1 MRNAMWEIQ
10 EPQVLGGEIGAKPQR
25 NFEDKKMENLPIVH
39 VVNGRQKK
47 LLQGHPWVYGNEIER
62 VEGEIEDG
70 GLVTVVDFR
79 GRYMGTGF
87 YNSKSLITVRLLTH
101 RQEEITDELIA
112 SRVKAACDYRRFV
125 MNRPG
130 TDSCRLIYGEADRL
144 PGVIADRFGGV
155 IVLQVLALGMERF
168 TQTIADA
175 LLACEKPNCLLL
187 QNDDAIRRKE
197 GMECFTRVLYGTLP
211 EENIIHENGVK
222 LAVDVLGG
230 QKTGYFLDQKD
241 NHLFVRQF
249 CKDARVLDCFSYIGA
264 FALNAAA
271 AGAKE
276 VTAVDISEA
285 AVQLIEKN
293 AALNGADITA
303 VCANCFDF
311 LRAQVKAGEKY
322 DVVVLDPPAFT
333 KAHANMAS
341 ACRGYKE
348 IALSAMRLLPAG
360 GVLATHSCSYHM
372 PEEVFVN
379 TVLSAA
385 QDLHRQVRVIT
396 LRRQDI
402 DHPVLAGYPES
413 HYLKSLWLQMLD

>member
-1 MRNAMWEIQ
+1 
-10 EPQVLGGEIGAKPQR
+10 
-25 NFEDKKMENLPIVH
+25 MENLPIVH

-175 LLACEKPNCLLL
+175 LLACEKPDCLLL

-197 GMECFTRVLYGTLP
+197 GMECFTRVLYGMLP

-311 LRAQVKAGEKY
+311 LRAQVKVGEKY

>member
-1 MRNAMWEIQ
+1 M
-10 EPQVLGGEIGAKPQR
+10 AK
-25 NFEDKKMENLPIVH
+25 ENLPVVH
-39 VVNGRQKK
+39 VINGRQKK

-62 VEGEIEDG
+62 VEGEIVDG
-70 GLVTVVDFR
+70 DLVTVVDFR

-87 YNSKSLITVRLLTH
+87 YNSRSLITVRLLTH

-112 SRVKAACDYRRFV
+112 ARVRAACDYRRFV
-125 MNRPG
+125 MQREG

-155 IVLQVLALGMERF
+155 IVLQVLALGMERY
-168 TQTIADA
+168 TQVIADA
-175 LLACEKPNCLLL
+175 LIACEQPTCLLL
-187 QNDDAIRRKE
+187 NNDDAIRIKE
-197 GMECFTRVLYGTLP
+197 GMTCFTKVLHGELP
-211 EENIIHENGVK
+211 GETIISENGVK
-222 LAVDVLGG
+222 LAVDVRGG

-241 NHLFVRQF
+241 NHLFLRQF
-249 CKDARVLDCFSYIGA
+249 CRDARVLDCFSYIGG
-264 FALNAAA
+264 FALNAAMG
-271 AGAKE
+271 GARE
-276 VTAVDISEA
+276 VTAVDISES
-285 AVQLIEKN
+285 AVELIRRN
-293 AALNGADITA
+293 AQLNGAQINA

-333 KAHANMAS
+333 KAHANMAN

-372 PEEVFVN
+372 PEDVFVN

>member
-1 MRNAMWEIQ
+1 M
-10 EPQVLGGEIGAKPQR
+10 VK
-25 NFEDKKMENLPIVH
+25 ENLPVVH
-39 VVNGRQKK
+39 VINGRQKK

-62 VEGEIEDG
+62 VEGEIVDG
-70 GLVTVVDFR
+70 DLVTVVDFR

-87 YNSKSLITVRLLTH
+87 YNSRSLITVRLLTH

-112 SRVKAACDYRRFV
+112 ARVRAACDYRRFV
-125 MNRPG
+125 MQREG

-155 IVLQVLALGMERF
+155 IVLQVLALGMERY
-168 TQTIADA
+168 TQVIADA
-175 LLACEKPNCLLL
+175 LIACEQPTCLLL
-187 QNDDAIRRKE
+187 NNDDAIRIKE
-197 GMECFTRVLYGTLP
+197 GMTCFTKVLHGELP
-211 EENIIHENGVK
+211 GETIISENGVK
-222 LAVDVLGG
+222 LTVDVRGG
-230 QKTGYFLDQKD
+230 QKTGYFLDQKA
-241 NHLFVRQF
+241 NHLFLRQF
-249 CKDARVLDCFSYIGA
+249 CRDARVLDCFSYIGG
-264 FALNAAA
+264 FALNAAMG
-271 AGAKE
+271 GARE
-276 VTAVDISEA
+276 VTAVDISES
-285 AVQLIEKN
+285 AVELIRRN
-293 AALNGADITA
+293 AALNGAQINA

-333 KAHANMAS
+333 KAHANMAN

-372 PEEVFVN
+372 PEDVFVN

>member
-1 MRNAMWEIQ
+1 
-10 EPQVLGGEIGAKPQR
+10 
-25 NFEDKKMENLPIVH
+25 MENLPIVH

-168 TQTIADA
+168 TQTIADT
-175 LLACEKPNCLLL
+175 LLACEKPDCLLL

>member
-1 MRNAMWEIQ
+1 M
-10 EPQVLGGEIGAKPQR
+10 AK
-25 NFEDKKMENLPIVH
+25 DNLPVVH
-39 VVNGRQKK
+39 VINGRQKK

-62 VEGEIEDG
+62 VEGEIADG
-70 GLVTVVDFR
+70 ELVTVVDFR

-87 YNSKSLITVRLLTH
+87 YNSRSLITVRLLTH
-101 RQEEITDELIA
+101 RQEEITDALIA
-112 SRVKAACDYRRFV
+112 ARVRAACDYRRFV
-125 MNRPG
+125 MQREG

-155 IVLQVLALGMERF
+155 IVLQVLALGMERY
-168 TQTIADA
+168 TQVIADA
-175 LLACEKPNCLLL
+175 LIACEQPTCLLL
-187 QNDDAIRRKE
+187 NNDDAIRIKE
-197 GMECFTRVLYGTLP
+197 GMTCFTKVLHGELP
-211 EENIIHENGVK
+211 GETIISENGVK
-222 LAVDVLGG
+222 LAVDVRGG

-241 NHLFVRQF
+241 NHLFLRQF
-249 CKDARVLDCFSYIGA
+249 CRDARVLDCFSYIGG
-264 FALNAAA
+264 FALNAAMG
-271 AGAKE
+271 GARE
-276 VTAVDISEA
+276 VTAVDISES
-285 AVQLIEKN
+285 AVELIRRN
-293 AALNGADITA
+293 AALNGAQINA

-333 KAHANMAS
+333 KAHANMAN

-372 PEEVFVN
+372 PEDVFVN

>member
-1 MRNAMWEIQ
+1 
-10 EPQVLGGEIGAKPQR
+10 
-25 NFEDKKMENLPIVH
+25 MENLPIVH

-70 GLVTVVDFR
+70 GLVTVIDFR

-175 LLACEKPNCLLL
+175 LLACEKPDCLLL

>member
-1 MRNAMWEIQ
+1 MM
-10 EPQVLGGEIGAKPQR
+10 PH
-25 NFEDKKMENLPIVH
+25 ENLPVVH
-39 VVNGRQKK
+39 VINGRQKK

-62 VEGEIEDG
+62 VEGDVTDG
-70 GLVTVVDFR
+70 ELVQVVDFR
-79 GRYMGTGF
+79 GRYMGVGF
-87 YNSKSLITVRLLTH
+87 YNSRSLITVRLLTH
-101 RQEEITDELIA
+101 RSEEITDALIVG
-112 SRVKAACDYRRFV
+112 RVKAACEYRRFV
-125 MNRPG
+125 MRREG

-144 PGVIADRFGGV
+144 PGVIADRFGEV
-155 IVLQVLALGMERF
+155 IVLQVLALGMEKY
-168 TQTIADA
+168 TQVIADA
-175 LLACEKPNCLLL
+175 LIEYEKPGCLLL
-187 QNDDAIRRKE
+187 SNDDAIRRKE
-197 GMECFTRVLYGTLP
+197 GMECFTKVLYGELP
-211 EENIIHENGVK
+211 EETIISENGIR
-222 LAVDVLGG
+222 LSVDVRGG

-249 CKDARVLDCFSYIGA
+249 CKNARVLDCFSYIGG

-276 VTAVDISEA
+276 VTAVDISES
-285 AVQLIEKN
+285 AVELIDRN
-293 AALNGADITA
+293 AQLNGMQVNT

-311 LRAQVKAGEKY
+311 LRQQVKEKQKY

-333 KAHANMAS
+333 KAHANMAN

-348 IALSAMRLLPAG
+348 IALSAMRLLEAG

-372 PEEVFVN
+372 PEDVFVN

>member
-1 MRNAMWEIQ
+1 
-10 EPQVLGGEIGAKPQR
+10 
-25 NFEDKKMENLPIVH
+25 MENLPIVH

-70 GLVTVVDFR
+70 GLLTVVDFR

-175 LLACEKPNCLLL
+175 LLACEKPDCLLL

>member
-1 MRNAMWEIQ
+1 MAQ
-10 EPQVLGGEIGAKPQR
+10 EK
-25 NFEDKKMENLPIVH
+25 LPVVH
-39 VVNGRQKK
+39 VINGRQKK

-62 VEGEIEDG
+62 VEGETTDG
-70 GLVTVVDFR
+70 DLVTVVDFR
-79 GRYMGTGF
+79 GRYMGAGF
-87 YNSKSLITVRLLTH
+87 YNSRSLITVRLLTH
-101 RQEEITDELIA
+101 RQEEITDALIA
-112 SRVKAACDYRRFV
+112 ARVRAACDYRRFV
-125 MNRPG
+125 MQREG

-144 PGVIADRFGGV
+144 PGVIADRFGDV
-155 IVLQVLALGMERF
+155 IVLQVLALGMERY
-168 TQTIADA
+168 TQVIADT
-175 LLACEKPNCLLL
+175 LIACEQPACLLL
-187 QNDDAIRRKE
+187 GNDDAIRLKE
-197 GMECFTRVLYGTLP
+197 GMTCFTKVLHGELP
-211 EENIIHENGVK
+211 EETIIRENGVK
-222 LAVDVLGG
+222 LAVDVRGG

-241 NHLFVRQF
+241 NHLFLRQF
-249 CKDARVLDCFSYIGA
+249 CRDARVLDCFSYIGG
-264 FALNAAA
+264 FALNAAKG
-271 AGAKE
+271 GARE
-276 VTAVDISEA
+276 VTAVDISES
-285 AVQLIEKN
+285 AVELIRRN
-293 AALNGADITA
+293 AALNGAEINA

-333 KAHANMAS
+333 KAHANMAN

-372 PEEVFVN
+372 PEDVFVN

>member
-1 MRNAMWEIQ
+1 
-10 EPQVLGGEIGAKPQR
+10 
-25 NFEDKKMENLPIVH
+25 MENLPIVH

-125 MNRPG
+125 MNRLG

-175 LLACEKPNCLLL
+175 LLACEKPDCLLL

>member
-1 MRNAMWEIQ
+1 
-10 EPQVLGGEIGAKPQR
+10 
-25 NFEDKKMENLPIVH
+25 MENLPIVH

-144 PGVIADRFGGV
+144 PGVIADRFGGA

-175 LLACEKPNCLLL
+175 LLACEKPDCLLL

-197 GMECFTRVLYGTLP
+197 GMECFTCVLYGTLP

>member
-1 MRNAMWEIQ
+1 
-10 EPQVLGGEIGAKPQR
+10 
-25 NFEDKKMENLPIVH
+25 MENLPIVH

-62 VEGEIEDG
+62 VEGEIADG

-175 LLACEKPNCLLL
+175 LLACEKPDCLLL

-293 AALNGADITA
+293 AALNGTDITA

>member
-1 MRNAMWEIQ
+1 M
-10 EPQVLGGEIGAKPQR
+10 AK
-25 NFEDKKMENLPIVH
+25 ENLPVVH
-39 VVNGRQKK
+39 VINGRQKK
-47 LLQGHPWVYGNEIER
+47 VLQGHPWVYGNEIER
-62 VEGEIEDG
+62 VEGEIVDG
-70 GLVTVVDFR
+70 DLVTVVDFR

-87 YNSKSLITVRLLTH
+87 YNSRSLITVRLLTH

-125 MNRPG
+125 MQREG

-155 IVLQVLALGMERF
+155 IVLQVLALGMERY
-168 TQTIADA
+168 TQVIADA
-175 LLACEKPNCLLL
+175 LIACEQPACLLL
-187 QNDDAIRRKE
+187 NNDDAIRIKE
-197 GMECFTRVLYGTLP
+197 GMTCFTKVLHGELP
-211 EENIIHENGVK
+211 EETIIHENGVK
-222 LAVDVLGG
+222 LAVDVRGG
-230 QKTGYFLDQKD
+230 QKTGYFLDQKE
-241 NHLFVRQF
+241 NHLFLRQF
-249 CKDARVLDCFSYIGA
+249 CRDARVLDCFSYIGG
-264 FALNAAA
+264 FALNAAMG
-271 AGAKE
+271 GARE
-276 VTAVDISEA
+276 VTAVDISES
-285 AVQLIEKN
+285 AVELIRRN
-293 AALNGADITA
+293 AALNGAQINA

-311 LRAQVKAGEKY
+311 LRAQVKVGEKY

-333 KAHANMAS
+333 KAHANMAN

-372 PEEVFVN
+372 PEDVFVN

>member
-1 MRNAMWEIQ
+1 M
-10 EPQVLGGEIGAKPQR
+10 PH
-25 NFEDKKMENLPIVH
+25 ENLPVVH
-39 VVNGRQKK
+39 VINGRQKK

-62 VEGEIEDG
+62 VEGEPIDG
-70 GLVTVVDFR
+70 ELVTVVDFR
-79 GRYMGTGF
+79 GRYMGVGF
-87 YNSKSLITVRLLTH
+87 YNSRSLITVRLLTH
-101 RQEEITDELIA
+101 RNEEITDSLIA
-112 SRVKAACDYRRFV
+112 ARVKAACDYRRFV
-125 MNRPG
+125 MRRPG

-144 PGVIADRFGGV
+144 PGVIADRFGDV
-155 IVLQVLALGMERF
+155 IVLQVLALGMEKY
-168 TQTIADA
+168 TQVIAGA
-175 LLACEKPNCLLL
+175 LIEREKPACLLL

-197 GMECFTRVLYGTLP
+197 GMECFTKVIHGELP
-211 EENIIHENGVK
+211 EETVIHENGIK
-222 LAVDVLGG
+222 LSVDVRGG

-249 CKDARVLDCFSYIGA
+249 CKDARVLDCFSYIGG

-271 AGAKE
+271 AGAKA
-276 VTAVDISEA
+276 VTAVDISEN
-285 AVQLIEKN
+285 AVELIRRN
-293 AALNGADITA
+293 AELNGMKIDT

-311 LRAQVKAGEKY
+311 LRRQVREKQRY
-322 DVVVLDPPAFT
+322 DVIVLDPPAFT
-333 KAHANMAS
+333 KAHANMAN

-348 IALSAMRLLPAG
+348 IALSAMRMLEAG

-372 PEEVFVN
+372 PEDVFVN

>member
-1 MRNAMWEIQ
+1 
-10 EPQVLGGEIGAKPQR
+10 
-25 NFEDKKMENLPIVH
+25 MENLPIVH

-175 LLACEKPNCLLL
+175 LLACEKPDCLLL

-241 NHLFVRQF
+241 NHLFVCQF

>member
-1 MRNAMWEIQ
+1 
-10 EPQVLGGEIGAKPQR
+10 
-25 NFEDKKMENLPIVH
+25 MEKNTLPVVH
-39 VVNGRQKK
+39 VINGRQKK
-47 LLQGHPWVYGNEIER
+47 LLQGHPWAYGNEIER
-62 VEGEIEDG
+62 VEGETVDG

-79 GRYMGTGF
+79 GRYMGVGF
-87 YNSKSLITVRLLTH
+87 YNSRSLITVRLLTH
-101 RQEEITDELIA
+101 RSEEITDELIA
-112 SRVKAACDYRRFV
+112 SRVKAACEYRRFV

-144 PGVIADRFGGV
+144 PGVIADRFGDV
-155 IVLQVLALGMERF
+155 IVLQVLALGMEKY
-168 TQTIADA
+168 TQVIADA
-175 LLACEKPNCLLL
+175 LVACEKPKCLLL

-197 GMECFTRVLYGTLP
+197 GMECFTKVLYGELP
-211 EENIIHENGVK
+211 EETVILENGIK
-222 LAVDVLGG
+222 LSVDVKGG

-249 CKDARVLDCFSYIGA
+249 CKNARVLDCFSYIGG

-276 VTAVDISEA
+276 VTAVDISEN
-285 AVQLIEKN
+285 AVELIRRN
-293 AALNGADITA
+293 AELNGMEVST

-311 LRAQVKAGEKY
+311 LRAQVKEKQKY
-322 DVVVLDPPAFT
+322 DVIVLDPPAFT
-333 KAHANMAS
+333 KAHANMAN

-348 IALSAMRLLPAG
+348 IALSAMRMLPAG

-372 PEEVFVN
+372 PEDVFVN

>member
-1 MRNAMWEIQ
+1 MATE
-10 EPQVLGGEIGAKPQR
+10 K
-25 NFEDKKMENLPIVH
+25 LPVVH
-39 VVNGRQKK
+39 VINGRQKK

-62 VEGEIEDG
+62 VEGEPGDG
-70 GLVTVVDFR
+70 ELVTVVDFR

-87 YNSKSLITVRLLTH
+87 YNSRSLITVRLLTH
-101 RQEEITDELIA
+101 RQEEITDALIA
-112 SRVKAACDYRRFV
+112 ARVKAACDYRRFV
-125 MNRPG
+125 MQREG

-144 PGVIADRFGGV
+144 PGVIADRFGDV
-155 IVLQVLALGMERF
+155 IVLQVLALGMERY
-168 TQTIADA
+168 TQVIADA
-175 LLACEKPNCLLL
+175 LVACEQPACLLL
-187 QNDDAIRRKE
+187 NNDDAIRLKE
-197 GMECFTRVLYGTLP
+197 GMTCFTKVLHGELP
-211 EENIIHENGVK
+211 EETIIHENGVK
-222 LAVDVLGG
+222 LAVDVRGG

-241 NHLFVRQF
+241 NHLFLRQF
-249 CKDARVLDCFSYIGA
+249 CRDARVLDCFSYIGG
-264 FALNAAA
+264 FALNAARG
-271 AGAKE
+271 GARE
-276 VTAVDISEA
+276 VTAVDISES
-285 AVQLIEKN
+285 AVELIRRN
-293 AALNGADITA
+293 AALNGAQINA

-333 KAHANMAS
+333 KAHANMAN

-372 PEEVFVN
+372 PEDVFVN

>member
-1 MRNAMWEIQ
+1 M
-10 EPQVLGGEIGAKPQR
+10 AK
-25 NFEDKKMENLPIVH
+25 ENLPVVH
-39 VVNGRQKK
+39 VINGRQKK

-62 VEGEIEDG
+62 VEGEIVDG
-70 GLVTVVDFR
+70 DLVTVVDFR

-87 YNSKSLITVRLLTH
+87 YNSRSLITVRLLTH

-112 SRVKAACDYRRFV
+112 ARVRAACDYRRFV
-125 MNRPG
+125 MQREG

-155 IVLQVLALGMERF
+155 IVLQVLALGMERY
-168 TQTIADA
+168 TQVIADA
-175 LLACEKPNCLLL
+175 LIACEQPACLLL
-187 QNDDAIRRKE
+187 NNDDAIRLKE
-197 GMECFTRVLYGTLP
+197 GMTCFTKVLHGELP
-211 EENIIHENGVK
+211 EETIISENGVK
-222 LAVDVLGG
+222 LAVDVRGG

-241 NHLFVRQF
+241 NHLFLRQF
-249 CKDARVLDCFSYIGA
+249 CRDARVLDCFSYIGG
-264 FALNAAA
+264 FALNAAMG
-271 AGAKE
+271 GARE
-276 VTAVDISEA
+276 VTAVDISES
-285 AVQLIEKN
+285 AVELIRRN
-293 AALNGADITA
+293 AQLNGAQINA

-333 KAHANMAS
+333 KAHANMAN

-372 PEEVFVN
+372 PEDVFVN

>member
-1 MRNAMWEIQ
+1 
-10 EPQVLGGEIGAKPQR
+10 
-25 NFEDKKMENLPIVH
+25 MENLPIVH

-175 LLACEKPNCLLL
+175 LLACEKPDCLLL

-311 LRAQVKAGEKY
+311 LRAQVKADEKY

>member
-1 MRNAMWEIQ
+1 
-10 EPQVLGGEIGAKPQR
+10 
-25 NFEDKKMENLPIVH
+25 MENLPIVH

-175 LLACEKPNCLLL
+175 LLACEKPDCLLL

-372 PEEVFVN
+372 LEEVFVN

>member
-1 MRNAMWEIQ
+1 M
-10 EPQVLGGEIGAKPQR
+10 AK
-25 NFEDKKMENLPIVH
+25 DNLPVVH
-39 VVNGRQKK
+39 VINGRQKK

-62 VEGEIEDG
+62 VEGETDDG

-87 YNSKSLITVRLLTH
+87 YNSRSLITVRLLTH
-101 RQEEITDELIA
+101 RREEITDALIA
-112 SRVKAACDYRRFV
+112 ARVKAACDYRRFV
-125 MNRPG
+125 LQREG

-144 PGVIADRFGGV
+144 PGVIADRFGEV
-155 IVLQVLALGMERF
+155 IVLQVLALGMERY
-168 TQTIADA
+168 TQVIADA
-175 LLACEKPNCLLL
+175 LIACEHPACLLL
-187 QNDDAIRRKE
+187 ANDDAIRVKE
-197 GMECFTRVLYGTLP
+197 GMTCFTKVLHGALP
-211 EENIIHENGVK
+211 EETIIHENGIR
-222 LAVDVLGG
+222 LAVDVRGG
-230 QKTGYFLDQKD
+230 QKTGYFLDQKE
-241 NHLFVRQF
+241 NHLFLRQF
-249 CKDARVLDCFSYIGA
+249 CRDARVLDCFSYIGG
-264 FALNAAA
+264 FALNAVRG
-271 AGAKE
+271 GARE
-276 VTAVDISEA
+276 VTAVDISES
-285 AVQLIEKN
+285 AVELIRRN
-293 AALNGADITA
+293 AALNGAEINA

-311 LRAQVKAGEKY
+311 LRAQVKEGEKY

-333 KAHANMAS
+333 KAHANMAN

-372 PEEVFVN
+372 PEDTFVN

>member
-1 MRNAMWEIQ
+1 M
-10 EPQVLGGEIGAKPQR
+10 AK
-25 NFEDKKMENLPIVH
+25 ENLPVVH
-39 VVNGRQKK
+39 VINGRQKK

-62 VEGEIEDG
+62 VEGEIVDG
-70 GLVTVVDFR
+70 DLVTVVDFR

-87 YNSKSLITVRLLTH
+87 YNSRSLITVRLLTH

-112 SRVKAACDYRRFV
+112 ARVRAACGYRRFV
-125 MNRPG
+125 MRREG

-155 IVLQVLALGMERF
+155 IVLQVLALGMEHY
-168 TQTIADA
+168 TQVIADA
-175 LLACEKPNCLLL
+175 LIACEQPTCLLL
-187 QNDDAIRRKE
+187 NNDDAIRIKE
-197 GMECFTRVLYGTLP
+197 GMTCFTKVLHGELP
-211 EENIIHENGVK
+211 GETIISENGVK
-222 LAVDVLGG
+222 LAVDVRGG

-241 NHLFVRQF
+241 NHLFLRQF
-249 CKDARVLDCFSYIGA
+249 CRDARVLDCFSYIGG
-264 FALNAAA
+264 FALNAAVG
-271 AGAKE
+271 GARE
-276 VTAVDISEA
+276 VTAVDISES
-285 AVQLIEKN
+285 AVELIRRN
-293 AALNGADITA
+293 AALNGAQINA

-333 KAHANMAS
+333 KAHANMAN

-372 PEEVFVN
+372 PEDVFVN

>member
-1 MRNAMWEIQ
+1 
-10 EPQVLGGEIGAKPQR
+10 
-25 NFEDKKMENLPIVH
+25 MERQNLPVVH
-39 VVNGRQKK
+39 VINGRQKK

-62 VEGEIEDG
+62 VEGEPEDG
-70 GLVTVVDFR
+70 GLVTVQDFR

-87 YNSKSLITVRLLTH
+87 YNSRSLITVRLLTH
-101 RQEEITDELIA
+101 RQEEIGDALIA
-112 SRVKAACDYRRFV
+112 SRVRAACAYRRFV
-125 MNRPG
+125 MRRPG

-144 PGVIADRFGGV
+144 PGVICDRFGGV
-155 IVLQVLALGMERF
+155 IVLQVLALGMEKY
-168 TQTIADA
+168 TQVMADA
-175 LLACEKPNCLLL
+175 LIEAEHPDCLLL
-187 QNDDAIRRKE
+187 HNDDAIRRKE
-197 GMECFTRVLYGTLP
+197 GMECFTKVLYGSLP
-211 EENIIHENGVK
+211 EETIIHENGIR
-222 LAVDVLGG
+222 LAVDVMGG

-249 CKDARVLDCFSYIGA
+249 CGNARVLDCFSYIGG

-271 AGAKE
+271 AGAKS

-285 AVQLIEKN
+285 AVALIEKN
-293 AALNGADITA
+293 AALNDARIDT
-303 VCANCFDF
+303 VCANCFDY
-311 LRAQVKAGEKY
+311 LRAQVKEKRQY
-322 DVVVLDPPAFT
+322 DVVILDPPAFT
-333 KAHANMAS
+333 KAHANMAN

-348 IALSAMRLLPAG
+348 IAISAMRLLPAG

-372 PEEVFVN
+372 PEDVFVN

>member
-1 MRNAMWEIQ
+1 M
-10 EPQVLGGEIGAKPQR
+10 VT
-25 NFEDKKMENLPIVH
+25 ENLPVVH
-39 VVNGRQKK
+39 VINGRQKK

-62 VEGEIEDG
+62 VEGEAEDG

-79 GRYMGTGF
+79 GRYMGTGV
-87 YNSKSLITVRLLTH
+87 YNSRSLITVRLLTH
-101 RQEEITDELIA
+101 RHEEITDELIA
-112 SRVKAACDYRRFV
+112 GRVRAACDYRRFV
-125 MNRPG
+125 LRRAG

-155 IVLQVLALGMERF
+155 IVLQVLALGMERY
-168 TQTIADA
+168 TQVIADA
-175 LLACEKPNCLLL
+175 LIACENPACLLL
-187 QNDDAIRRKE
+187 ANDDAIRLKE
-197 GMECFTRVLYGTLP
+197 GMICFTKVLHGELP
-211 EENIIHENGVK
+211 EETIIQENGVK
-222 LAVDVLGG
+222 LAVDVRGG

-241 NHLFVRQF
+241 NHLFLRQF
-249 CKDARVLDCFSYIGA
+249 CKDARVLDCFSYVGG
-264 FALNAAA
+264 FALNAVQG
-271 AGAKE
+271 GARE
-276 VTAVDISEA
+276 VTAVDISES
-285 AVQLIEKN
+285 AVELIRRN
-293 AALNGADITA
+293 AELNGAQINA
-303 VCANCFDF
+303 VCANCFDY
-311 LRAQVKAGEKY
+311 LRAQVKAGERY

-333 KAHANMAS
+333 KAHANMAN

-348 IALSAMRLLPAG
+348 IALSAMRLLGPG

-372 PEEVFVN
+372 PEDVFVN

>member
-1 MRNAMWEIQ
+1 MAH
-10 EPQVLGGEIGAKPQR
+10 
-25 NFEDKKMENLPIVH
+25 ENLPVVH
-39 VVNGRQKK
+39 VINGRQKK

-62 VEGEIEDG
+62 VEGEPIDG

-79 GRYMGTGF
+79 GRYMGVGF
-87 YNSKSLITVRLLTH
+87 YNSRSLITVRLLTH
-101 RQEEITDELIA
+101 RQEEITDALIA
-112 SRVKAACDYRRFV
+112 QRVRAACEYRRFV
-125 MNRPG
+125 MRREG

-144 PGVIADRFGGV
+144 PGVIADRFGDV
-155 IVLQVLALGMERF
+155 IVLQVLALGMEKY
-168 TQTIADA
+168 TQVMADA
-175 LLACEKPNCLLL
+175 LIECEKPGCLLL
-187 QNDDAIRRKE
+187 SNDDAIRRKE
-197 GMECFTRVLYGTLP
+197 GMECFTKVLYGQLP
-211 EENIIHENGVK
+211 QETIISENGIK
-222 LAVDVLGG
+222 LSVDVQGG

-249 CKDARVLDCFSYIGA
+249 CRDARVLDCFSYIGG

-285 AVQLIEKN
+285 AVELIRRN
-293 AALNGADITA
+293 AELNGMHVNTA
-303 VCANCFDF
+303 CANCFDF
-311 LRAQVKAGEKY
+311 LRQQVKEKQKY
-322 DVVVLDPPAFT
+322 DVIVLDPPAFT
-333 KAHANMAS
+333 KAHANMAN

-372 PEEVFVN
+372 PEDVFVN

>member
-1 MRNAMWEIQ
+1 
-10 EPQVLGGEIGAKPQR
+10 
-25 NFEDKKMENLPIVH
+25 MENLPIVH

-62 VEGEIEDG
+62 VEGEIADG

-175 LLACEKPNCLLL
+175 LLACEKPDRLLL

>member
-1 MRNAMWEIQ
+1 
-10 EPQVLGGEIGAKPQR
+10 
-25 NFEDKKMENLPIVH
+25 MENLPIVH

-175 LLACEKPNCLLL
+175 LLACEKPDCLLL

-211 EENIIHENGVK
+211 EANIIHENGVK

>member
-1 MRNAMWEIQ
+1 M
-10 EPQVLGGEIGAKPQR
+10 AK
-25 NFEDKKMENLPIVH
+25 DNLPVVH
-39 VVNGRQKK
+39 VINGRQKK

-62 VEGEIEDG
+62 VEGDIADG
-70 GLVTVVDFR
+70 DLMTVVDFR

-87 YNSKSLITVRLLTH
+87 YNSRSLITVRLLTH

-112 SRVKAACDYRRFV
+112 SRVRAACGYRRFV
-125 MNRPG
+125 MQREG

-155 IVLQVLALGMERF
+155 IVLQVLALGMERY
-168 TQTIADA
+168 TQVIADA
-175 LLACEKPNCLLL
+175 LIACEQPACLLL
-187 QNDDAIRRKE
+187 NNDDAIRLKE
-197 GMECFTRVLYGTLP
+197 GMTCFTKVLHGELP
-211 EENIIHENGVK
+211 EETIISENGVK
-222 LAVDVLGG
+222 LAVDVRGG

-241 NHLFVRQF
+241 NHLFLRQF
-249 CKDARVLDCFSYIGA
+249 CRDARVLDCFSYIGG
-264 FALNAAA
+264 FALNAAMG
-271 AGAKE
+271 GARE
-276 VTAVDISEA
+276 VTAVDISES
-285 AVQLIEKN
+285 AVELIRRN
-293 AALNGADITA
+293 AALNGAQINA

-333 KAHANMAS
+333 KAHANMAN

-372 PEEVFVN
+372 PEDVFVN

-402 DHPVLAGYPES
+402 DHPVLAGYPER

>member
-1 MRNAMWEIQ
+1 
-10 EPQVLGGEIGAKPQR
+10 
-25 NFEDKKMENLPIVH
+25 MENLPIVH

-175 LLACEKPNCLLL
+175 LLACEKTDCLLL

>member
-1 MRNAMWEIQ
+1 MAQ
-10 EPQVLGGEIGAKPQR
+10 
-25 NFEDKKMENLPIVH
+25 ENLPVVH
-39 VVNGRQKK
+39 VINGRQKK

-62 VEGEIEDG
+62 VEGETQDG

-79 GRYMGTGF
+79 GRYMGTGV
-87 YNSKSLITVRLLTH
+87 YNSRSLITVRLLTH
-101 RQEEITDELIA
+101 RQEEITDALIA
-112 SRVKAACDYRRFV
+112 ARVRAACDYRKFILR
-125 MNRPG
+125 REG

-144 PGVIADRFGGV
+144 PGVICDRFGGLV
-155 IVLQVLALGMERF
+155 VLQILALGMERY
-168 TQTIADA
+168 TQVIADA
-175 LLACEKPNCLLL
+175 LIDCEKPDCLLL

-197 GMECFTRVLYGTLP
+197 GMECFTKVLHGALP
-211 EENIIHENGVK
+211 EEVVISENGIR
-222 LAVDVLGG
+222 LSVDVMGG

-241 NHLFVRQF
+241 NHLFLRQF
-249 CKDARVLDCFSYIGA
+249 CNGARVLDCFSYIGG
-264 FALNAAA
+264 FALNAV
-271 AGAKE
+271 AGGARE
-276 VTAVDISEA
+276 VTAVDISED
-285 AVQLIEKN
+285 AVSRIRRN
-293 AALNGADITA
+293 AQLNGMQVEA
-303 VCANCFDF
+303 VCANCFDY
-311 LRAQVKAGEKY
+311 LRAQVKAGERY

-333 KAHANMAS
+333 NAHANMAN

-372 PEEVFVN
+372 PEDVFVN

>member
-1 MRNAMWEIQ
+1 M
-10 EPQVLGGEIGAKPQR
+10 AK
-25 NFEDKKMENLPIVH
+25 ENLPVVH
-39 VVNGRQKK
+39 VINGRQKK

-62 VEGEIEDG
+62 VEGEIVDG
-70 GLVTVVDFR
+70 DLVTVVDFR

-87 YNSKSLITVRLLTH
+87 YNSRSLITVRLLTH

-112 SRVKAACDYRRFV
+112 ARVRAACDYRRFV
-125 MNRPG
+125 MQREG

-155 IVLQVLALGMERF
+155 IVLQVLALGMERY
-168 TQTIADA
+168 TQVIADA
-175 LLACEKPNCLLL
+175 LIACEQPACLLL
-187 QNDDAIRRKE
+187 NNDDAIRIKE
-197 GMECFTRVLYGTLP
+197 GMTCFTKVLHGELP
-211 EENIIHENGVK
+211 EETIIHENGVK
-222 LAVDVLGG
+222 LAVDVRGG

-241 NHLFVRQF
+241 NHLFLRQF
-249 CKDARVLDCFSYIGA
+249 CRDARVLDCFSYIGG
-264 FALNAAA
+264 FALNAVRG
-271 AGAKE
+271 GARE
-276 VTAVDISEA
+276 VTAVDISEQ
-285 AVQLIEKN
+285 AVALICRN
-293 AALNGADITA
+293 AELNGAQINA

-333 KAHANMAS
+333 KAHANMAN

-372 PEEVFVN
+372 PEDVFVN

>member
-1 MRNAMWEIQ
+1 
-10 EPQVLGGEIGAKPQR
+10 
-25 NFEDKKMENLPIVH
+25 MENLPIVH

-101 RQEEITDELIA
+101 RQEEVTDELIA

-155 IVLQVLALGMERF
+155 IVLQVLSLGMERF

-175 LLACEKPNCLLL
+175 LLACEKPDCLLL

-276 VTAVDISEA
+276 VMAVDISEA

>member
-1 MRNAMWEIQ
+1 M
-10 EPQVLGGEIGAKPQR
+10 PH
-25 NFEDKKMENLPIVH
+25 ENLPVVH
-39 VVNGRQKK
+39 VINGRQKK

-62 VEGEIEDG
+62 VEGETVDG
-70 GLVTVVDFR
+70 ELVTVVDFR

-101 RQEEITDELIA
+101 RSEEITDELIA
-112 SRVKAACDYRRFV
+112 ARVKAACDYRRFV

-144 PGVIADRFGGV
+144 PGVIADRFGDV
-155 IVLQVLALGMERF
+155 IVLQVLALGMEKY
-168 TQTIADA
+168 TKVIADT
-175 LLACEKPNCLLL
+175 LVACENPKCLLL
-187 QNDDAIRRKE
+187 NNDDAIRRKE
-197 GMECFTRVLYGTLP
+197 GMECFTKVLHGQLP
-211 EENIIHENGVK
+211 EETVINENGVK
-222 LAVDVLGG
+222 LSVDVKGG

-249 CKDARVLDCFSYIGA
+249 CRDARVLDCFSYIGG

-276 VTAVDISEA
+276 VTAVDISEN
-285 AVQLIEKN
+285 AVELIRRN
-293 AALNGADITA
+293 AELNDMQVNT

-311 LRAQVKAGEKY
+311 LRQRVKEKQRY
-322 DVVVLDPPAFT
+322 DVIVLDPPAFT
-333 KAHANMAS
+333 KAHANMAN

-348 IALSAMRLLPAG
+348 IALSAMRMLPPG

-372 PEEVFVN
+372 PEDVFVN

>member
-1 MRNAMWEIQ
+1 
-10 EPQVLGGEIGAKPQR
+10 
-25 NFEDKKMENLPIVH
+25 MENLPIVH

-175 LLACEKPNCLLL
+175 LLACEKPDCLLL

-285 AVQLIEKN
+285 AVQLIVKN

>member
-1 MRNAMWEIQ
+1 MAQ
-10 EPQVLGGEIGAKPQR
+10 
-25 NFEDKKMENLPIVH
+25 ENLPVVH
-39 VVNGRQKK
+39 VINGRQKK

-62 VEGEIEDG
+62 VEGETQDG

-79 GRYMGTGF
+79 GRYMGTGV
-87 YNSKSLITVRLLTH
+87 YNSRSLITVRLLTH
-101 RQEEITDELIA
+101 RQEEITDALIA
-112 SRVKAACDYRRFV
+112 ARVRAACDYRKFILR
-125 MNRPG
+125 REG

-144 PGVIADRFGGV
+144 PGVICDRFGGV
-155 IVLQVLALGMERF
+155 VVLQILALGMERY
-168 TQTIADA
+168 TQVIADA
-175 LLACEKPNCLLL
+175 LIDCEKPDCLLL

-197 GMECFTRVLYGTLP
+197 GMECFTKVLHGALP
-211 EENIIHENGVK
+211 EEVVISENGIR
-222 LAVDVLGG
+222 LSVDVMGG

-241 NHLFVRQF
+241 NHLFLRQF
-249 CKDARVLDCFSYIGA
+249 CRDARVLDCFSYIGG

-271 AGAKE
+271 AGARE

-285 AVQLIEKN
+285 AVGMIERN
-293 AALNGADITA
+293 AALNGADIQA
-303 VCANCFDF
+303 VCANCFDY
-311 LRAQVKAGEKY
+311 LRAQVKAGETY

-333 KAHANMAS
+333 KAHANMAN

-348 IALSAMRLLPAG
+348 IALSAMRLLPPG

-372 PEEVFVN
+372 PEDVFVS

>member
-1 MRNAMWEIQ
+1 MAQ
-10 EPQVLGGEIGAKPQR
+10 
-25 NFEDKKMENLPIVH
+25 ENLPVVH
-39 VVNGRQKK
+39 VINGRQKK

-62 VEGEIEDG
+62 VEGEPQDG
-70 GLVTVVDFR
+70 GLVSVVDFR

-101 RQEEITDELIA
+101 RQEEITDALIA
-112 SRVKAACDYRRFV
+112 SRVRAACDYRRFIL
-125 MNRPG
+125 RREG

-144 PGVIADRFGGV
+144 PGVICDRFGGV
-155 IVLQVLALGMERF
+155 VVLQILALGMERY
-168 TQTIADA
+168 TQVIADV
-175 LLACEKPNCLLL
+175 LISCEKPECLLL

-197 GMECFTRVLYGTLP
+197 GMECFTKVLHGALP
-211 EENIIHENGVK
+211 QEVIIHENGVK
-222 LAVDVLGG
+222 LAVDVMGG

-241 NHLFVRQF
+241 NHLFLRQF
-249 CKDARVLDCFSYIGA
+249 CRDARVLDCFSYIGG

-271 AGAKE
+271 AGARE

-285 AVQLIEKN
+285 AVGMIEKN
-293 AALNGADITA
+293 AALNGASIQT
-303 VCANCFDF
+303 VCANCFDY
-311 LRAQVKAGEKY
+311 LRAQVKAGETY

-333 KAHANMAS
+333 KAHANMAN

-348 IALSAMRLLPAG
+348 IALSAMRLLPPG

-372 PEEVFVN
+372 PEDVFVN

>member
-1 MRNAMWEIQ
+1 MTQ
-10 EPQVLGGEIGAKPQR
+10 
-25 NFEDKKMENLPIVH
+25 ENLPVVH
-39 VVNGRQKK
+39 VINGRQKK
-47 LLQGHPWVYGNEIER
+47 LLQGHPWVYGNEIEC
-62 VEGEIEDG
+62 VEGDVTDG
-70 GLVTVVDFR
+70 GLVRVLDFR

-87 YNSKSLITVRLLTH
+87 YNRHSLITVRLLTH
-101 RQEEITDELIA
+101 RQEEITDALIA
-112 SRVKAACDYRRFV
+112 GRVRAACAYRRV
-125 MNRPG
+125 VLDRPG

-155 IVLQVLALGMERF
+155 IVLQVLALGMERY
-168 TQTIADA
+168 TQVIADA
-175 LLACEKPNCLLL
+175 LIACEKPGCLLL

-197 GMECFTRVLYGTLP
+197 GMECFTRVLYGELP
-211 EENIIHENGVK
+211 GETVIHENGIR
-222 LAVDVLGG
+222 LSVDVAGG

-241 NHLFVRQF
+241 NHLFLRQF
-249 CKDARVLDCFSYIGA
+249 CRGARVLDCFSYIGG

-271 AGAKE
+271 AGARE
-276 VTAVDISEA
+276 VTAVDVSEP
-285 AVQLIEKN
+285 AVALIEKN
-293 AALNGADITA
+293 AALNGAQIQA
-303 VCANCFDF
+303 VCANCFDY

-322 DVVVLDPPAFT
+322 DVIVLDPPAFT

-385 QDLHRQVRVIT
+385 QDLHRQVRIIT

-413 HYLKSLWLQMLD
+413 YYLKSLWLQMMD